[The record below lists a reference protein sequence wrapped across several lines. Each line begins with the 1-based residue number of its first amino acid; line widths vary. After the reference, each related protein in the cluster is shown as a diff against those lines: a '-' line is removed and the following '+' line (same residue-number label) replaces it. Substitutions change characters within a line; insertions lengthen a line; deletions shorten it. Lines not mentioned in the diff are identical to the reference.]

1 MKQKSYITTKMQW
14 WWLLLK
20 ATVTEWSYIRNYNDG
35 TAAVVATLH
44 THDTESCIITGT
56 AAVVAT

>member
-1 MKQKSYITTKMQW
+1 MIYDIRNFYIVAA
-14 WWLLLK
+14 L
-20 ATVTEWSYIRNYNDG
+20 EWSYIGNYNDG

-56 AAVVAT
+56 AVVVAT